1 MSSTVGQVV
10 LIVLLVA
17 ANGVFAMSEIAII
30 SSRRARLRQRAAKGD
45 RRAASALELAEA
57 PNRFLSTVQV
67 GITLIGVLAGAIGG
81 AGLAEA
87 LAKVVALVPW
97 LTPYAESIGLAL
109 VVLGITYLSLVIGEL
124 VPKRLGLAYSDSL
137 ARAMAGSMRAFSTI
151 ASPIVRVLS
160 WSTDTVLKLFRV
172 TLPERSPITEE
183 ELKILL
189 EEGTQAGIFEEV
201 EQDMVERVL
210 LLDDRRASALMTP
223 RPEILWLDIDDGP
236 DEIARKLDAESHSRM
251 PVGQGSLDVV
261 LGEVRAKDLLSRCL
275 LGESASIR
283 DVLRQPLYVP
293 ETMPALRVLEA
304 FKQSGTQMALVI
316 DEYGNLQGL
325 VTLTD
330 ILEAIVGDIPEE
342 DTLGEPEAVQ
352 REDGSWLIDG
362 MLPIDELREV
372 LEIEALPDEAQ
383 GFYQTLAGFV
393 VMQFGDIPAVA
404 DHFEWGGYRYEVV
417 DMDGPRVDK
426 VLVVPLSPAQEE
438 TEPEDR

>member
-1 MSSTVGQVV
+1 MSSSIGQIV
-10 LIVLLVA
+10 LIVLLIV

-30 SSRRARLRQRAAKGD
+30 SCRRTRLRQRVAEGD

-67 GITLIGVLAGAIGG
+67 GITLIGTLAGAIGG

-87 LAKVVALVPW
+87 LAKALALVPR
-97 LTPYAESIGLAL
+97 LKPYALVL

-124 VPKRLGLAYSDSL
+124 VPKRLGLAYSEQL
-137 ARAMAGSMRAFSTI
+137 ARAMAGTMQAFSVI
-151 ASPIVRVLS
+151 ASPVVRLLS
-160 WSTDTVLKLFRV
+160 WSTDAVLKLFRV
-172 TLPERSPITEE
+172 TIPEHPPITEE

-189 EEGTQAGIFEEV
+189 DEGTEAGIFEEV
-201 EQDMVERVL
+201 EQDMVKRVL

-223 RPEILWLDIDDGP
+223 RPEIVWLDADDGP
-236 DEIARKLDAESHSRM
+236 EEIAHKLDAESHSRL
-251 PVGQGSLDVV
+251 PVAQGSLDVV

-293 ETMPALRVLEA
+293 ETMPALRVLES

-316 DEYGNLQGL
+316 DEYGNLEGL

-342 DTLGEPEAVQ
+342 DMAEEPEAVQ

-362 MLPIDELREV
+362 MLPIDELRE
-372 LEIEALPDEAQ
+372 LLQIEALPDEAQ
-383 GFYQTLAGFV
+383 GFFQTLAGFV

-426 VLVVPLSPAQEE
+426 VLVVPLPQSEDE
-438 TEPEDR
+438 TPQDDA